1 MHTDRL
7 FIDLND
13 IAIEDVEILAQEGSR
28 GMAEF
33 AASCAQSG
41 ATCCA
46 ANACSCT
53 VKSPDSPST
62 ESSIFG

>member
-33 AASCAQSG
+33 AASCG
-41 ATCCA
+41 TNCNV

-53 VKSPDSPST
+53 VKKDISSASPSGD
-62 ESSIFG
+62 IFG